1 MTTVAPGTG
10 TGRVR
15 PPNRSIHAPLD
26 HRDVHA
32 MNTQIEILQAVHAD
46 RLARL
51 HAEAH
56 RERLVR
62 PTRTG
67 TRRLRRALGRTLVR
81 AGQRIAAETSA
92 PDRQIEHLS
101 PAGPR

>member
-1 MTTVAPGTG
+1 MTTLAPGTG
-10 TGRVR
+10 RSRHPGRSV
-15 PPNRSIHAPLD
+15 HAPLE
-26 HRDVHA
+26 HREVHA
-32 MNTQIEILQAVHAD
+32 VNSQIQYMLTVHAD

-51 HAEAH
+51 HAETRQAN
-56 RERLVR
+56 LVR
-62 PTRTG
+62 STRTDS
-67 TRRLRRALGRTLVR
+67 RRIRRALGRSLVR

>member
-1 MTTVAPGTG
+1 
-10 TGRVR
+10 
-15 PPNRSIHAPLD
+15 
-26 HRDVHA
+26 
-32 MNTQIEILQAVHAD
+32 MNAQIQFMLAVHAD

-51 HAEAH
+51 HAEA
-56 RERLVR
+56 RQANLAR
-62 PTRTG
+62 PARTD
-67 TRRLRRALGRTLVR
+67 TRRLRRALGRSLVR